1 MDREMVTADILTR
14 KVTITLA
21 NTRMTKVMV
30 MALCI
35 NQMVLL
41 FHRDGGKTEKLSDFI
56 MFYFY

>member
-1 MDREMVTADILTR
+1 MGTADILTR

-30 MALCI
+30 MVLCI
-35 NQMVLL
+35 SQMVLL
-41 FHRDGGKTEKLSDFI
+41 FLKDGGKTEKLSDFI

>member
-1 MDREMVTADILTR
+1 MGTADILTR

-21 NTRMTKVMV
+21 NTKMTKVMV